1 LFYGPYFKVSSPEE
15 RERERERERDEYE
28 SSGVFQKQSLK
39 VGYKE
44 GSILFL

>member
-1 LFYGPYFKVSSPEE
+1 MARISRFHHQK
-15 RERERERERDEYE
+15 RERERERDAYE
-28 SSGVFQKQSLK
+28 ASGVFQKQSLK

>member
-1 LFYGPYFKVSSPEE
+1 MARISRFHHQKRE
-15 RERERERERDEYE
+15 RERERERERDAYE
-28 SSGVFQKQSLK
+28 ASGVFQKQSLK